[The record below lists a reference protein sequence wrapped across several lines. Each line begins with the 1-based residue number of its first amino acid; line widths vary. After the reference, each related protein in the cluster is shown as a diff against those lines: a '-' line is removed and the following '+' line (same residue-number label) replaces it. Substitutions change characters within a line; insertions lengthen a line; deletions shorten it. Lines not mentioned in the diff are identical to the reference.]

1 MQLNLN
7 SLIDYLTDSS
17 EGEVAIIDFT
27 GLNLISKQNLFQFS
41 IFDRDALGK
50 TLHEIQSTPLETSKE
65 NIISKLIIIDH
76 AYLLNTQE
84 EQTEIFY
91 VKDHVNLST
100 LNPLIGTISRV
111 GEPRFFPVNEIYL
124 KPSGLISDSKKGTE
138 VEVLNSCTVAGL
150 NSKAKPNIDEM
161 KILNEAGISHY
172 CYNLVLTSLMA
183 AHKDFKILGLVVV
196 ENHNQLNTKLQKV
209 NQ

>member
-84 EQTEIFY
+84 EQTEIFCIQGWP
-91 VKDHVNLST
+91 VFDQDH
-100 LNPLIGTISRV
+100 R
-111 GEPRFFPVNEIYL
+111 
-124 KPSGLISDSKKGTE
+124 SGRS
-138 VEVLNSCTVAGL
+138 
-150 NSKAKPNIDEM
+150 
-161 KILNEAGISHY
+161 
-172 CYNLVLTSLMA
+172 
-183 AHKDFKILGLVVV
+183 
-196 ENHNQLNTKLQKV
+196 
-209 NQ
+209 